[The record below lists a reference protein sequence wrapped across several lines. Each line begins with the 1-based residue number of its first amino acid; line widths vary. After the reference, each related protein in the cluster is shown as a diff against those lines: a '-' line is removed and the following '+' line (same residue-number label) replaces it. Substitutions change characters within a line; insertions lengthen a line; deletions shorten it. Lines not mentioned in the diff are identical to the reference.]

1 MKRLFSMTS
10 KKKFPLDTLQSQR
23 FIETAR
29 ELECNESLEAFDEK
43 MKKLM
48 TVKPEDLPEEKTESS
63 EN

>member
-1 MKRLFSMTS
+1 MNKEL
-10 KKKFPLDTLQSQR
+10 PLTQSQR

-29 ELECNESLEAFDEK
+29 ELGCDESLEAFDEK

-48 TVKPEDLPEEKTESS
+48 TVKPEDLPEEKTESG